1 MDVSKALR
9 KHLAALGKKGGE
21 AGKGDAERRSP
32 AHYKRIAKLAV
43 EARRT
48 KRDGANVLARAL
60 TQREKVAESNRIDG
74 ILREPTDT
82 SPA

>member
-1 MDVSKALR
+1 MDMSKALR

-21 AGKGDAERRSP
+21 AGKGDAKRRSP

-74 ILREPTDT
+74 ILREPTDN

>member
-21 AGKGDAERRSP
+21 AGKGDAKRRSP

-43 EARRT
+43 EARRA
-48 KRDGANVLARAL
+48 KRDSECDRSCTHTAG
-60 TQREKVAESNRIDG
+60 ESCG
-74 ILREPTDT
+74 VEPDRGHC
-82 SPA
+82 A